1 MFSGKNDPKTVINDL
16 QVASN
21 DLNLAKTE
29 GSPPKRDEF
38 IKIGPNYEGY
48 VQMFYLF
55 CVPSEKGQ
63 YSLYHWNRV

>member
-38 IKIGPNYEGY
+38 IKIWPNYDKMKNKTKNG
-48 VQMFYLF
+48 
-55 CVPSEKGQ
+55 PKTKKSKK
-63 YSLYHWNRV
+63 

>member
-29 GSPPKRDEF
+29 GSSTKKGLNLSKFGQIMIKCKIKR
-38 IKIGPNYEGY
+38 KIA
-48 VQMFYLF
+48 Q
-55 CVPSEKGQ
+55 KRK
-63 YSLYHWNRV
+63 NRKNDPF